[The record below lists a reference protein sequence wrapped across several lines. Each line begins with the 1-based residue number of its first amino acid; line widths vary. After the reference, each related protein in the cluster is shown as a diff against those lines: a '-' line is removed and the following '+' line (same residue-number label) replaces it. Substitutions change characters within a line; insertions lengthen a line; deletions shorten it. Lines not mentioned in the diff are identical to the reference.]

1 MWYKVCTWVKGSCF
15 QLKGNPGSRGQKGEP
30 GSDAVGIFCIYILE
44 LTINFKCKHCYY
56 FNRPCILLTS
66 SLKNCKLL
74 IGYSD
79 GDNLKIYF
87 KNDEFLGILYI
98 IIILLN

>member
-1 MWYKVCTWVKGSCF
+1 MS
-15 QLKGNPGSRGQKGEP
+15 
-30 GSDAVGIFCIYILE
+30 IFYIYIFE
-44 LTINFKCKHCYY
+44 LIINFKCKYCYY
-56 FNRPCILLTS
+56 FNRFCILLIL